1 MENNIWDE
9 LYSAAKSVLSS
20 RKISEWMEAGGVAA
34 AIESESGK
42 IYTGVCVDGACHP
55 RNLRRAK
62 RNFQYDNKR
71 RKRNTPRNR
80 RKSGRKSHAAL
91 RCLPRAYGAANARK
105 LQEYRG
111 NDELRRKKNCHLRR
125 AHPAV
130 VDMKGNFYMRQIF
143 SRVY

>member
-1 MENNIWDE
+1 MCRRR
-9 LYSAAKSVLSS
+9 LY
-20 RKISEWMEAGGVAA
+20 
-34 AIESESGK
+34 
-42 IYTGVCVDGACHP
+42 P

-71 RKRNTPRNR
+71 RKRRAPRNR
-80 RKSGRKSHAAL
+80 RKLGRTRHAAL
-91 RCLPRAYGAANARK
+91 RRLPRAYGAANARK

-111 NDELRRKKNCHLRR
+111 NDELRGKKSCHLRR
-125 AHPAV
+125 ANPAV